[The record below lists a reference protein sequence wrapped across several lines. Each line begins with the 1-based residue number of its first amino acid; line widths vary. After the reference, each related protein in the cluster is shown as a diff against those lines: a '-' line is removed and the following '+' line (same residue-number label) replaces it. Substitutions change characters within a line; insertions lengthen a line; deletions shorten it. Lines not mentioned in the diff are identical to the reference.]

1 MVRSREAQIAELK
14 LAVQEGE
21 ERLVK
26 EREAV
31 RKAREKQYEAQRKME
46 EVEEMMPRLQVTTS
60 TRIWQSACSLRPHFF
75 PPQKQKWRRSRR

>member
-1 MVRSREAQIAELK
+1 MVRRREAQIAELK

-46 EVEEMMPRLQVTTS
+46 EVEEMMPRLQVV
-60 TRIWQSACSLRPHFF
+60 RAHICSSIPVA
-75 PPQKQKWRRSRR
+75 

>member
-1 MVRSREAQIAELK
+1 MRSREAQIAELK

-31 RKAREKQYEAQRKME
+31 RKARETQYQAQRKME
-46 EVEEMMPRLQVTTS
+46 EVEEMMPRLQVEY
-60 TRIWQSACSLRPHFF
+60 
-75 PPQKQKWRRSRR
+75 SRRAHVYS

>member
-1 MVRSREAQIAELK
+1 MSHWHKSAQTDATVRSREAQIAELK

-31 RKAREKQYEAQRKME
+31 RKARDTQYQAQRKME
-46 EVEEMMPRLQVTTS
+46 EVEEMMPRLQVEYS
-60 TRIWQSACSLRPHFF
+60 IRAHIYS
-75 PPQKQKWRRSRR
+75 

>member
-14 LAVQEGE
+14 LAVQEVE

-31 RKAREKQYEAQRKME
+31 KKARDKQYEAQRKME
-46 EVEEMMPRLQVTTS
+46 EVEEMMPRLQVEYS
-60 TRIWQSACSLRPHFF
+60 IRAHIYS
-75 PPQKQKWRRSRR
+75 

>member
-60 TRIWQSACSLRPHFF
+60 TRILARCPHHFF
-75 PPQKQKWRRSRR
+75 SPQKQIWRRSRR